1 MLAYNSWSCLIT
13 HYLYG
18 IYKSYEPYD
27 MTFPEDVGHFFELS
41 FEILNYLSLA
51 FETIRFAGSNI
62 MNARI
67 NNNPLNKMSLD
78 IN

>member
-1 MLAYNSWSCLIT
+1 
-13 HYLYG
+13 
-18 IYKSYEPYD
+18 